1 MATVVLFMSPV
12 FDLKSKQSRWK
23 ATWSDFIL
31 QGSLAALQRIDR
43 WGKVGGDGGP
53 VDVERAIVSQGGSGS
68 GHSRSRVRPRETG
81 PRDISGGRHE
91 DL

>member
-12 FDLKSKQSRWK
+12 FDLKSKESHWK
-23 ATWSDFIL
+23 AAWSDFIL

-53 VDVERAIVSQGGSGS
+53 VDVERAIVIQGGNGSGS
-68 GHSRSRVRPRETG
+68 FIKGETERDRSQGHFRRSA
-81 PRDISGGRHE
+81 
-91 DL
+91 

>member
-23 ATWSDFIL
+23 ATWLDFIL

-68 GHSRSRVRPRETG
+68 GSFEIKGETERDRSQGHFRR
-81 PRDISGGRHE
+81 SA
-91 DL
+91 

>member
-1 MATVVLFMSPV
+1 M
-12 FDLKSKQSRWK
+12 
-23 ATWSDFIL
+23 
-31 QGSLAALQRIDR
+31 AALQRIDR

-53 VDVERAIVSQGGSGS
+53 VDVERAIVIQGGNGSGS
-68 GHSRSRVRPRETG
+68 LKIKVRPRETD